1 MAFAQKLTH
10 WICAVS
16 ALTLLLPALAA
27 DTEAWKSRSIYQAM
41 TDSFAR
47 TDGSKTHACNIT
59 AGLYCGGTWRGMI
72 DRLDHI
78 EDMGFDAVMVSPIVK
93 KIEGRVSYGEAY
105 HGYWV
110 QDMYAL
116 NPHFG
121 SSEDLLDLSKALHD
135 CGIFLMTDTVINSM
149 AYITNGTSPEG
160 NINFTRLNPFDD
172 PKYFH
177 SYCEIT
183 DYDDYPLARKCWTGD
198 DIVPLPDLKMEDKV
212 VQTMLEKWI
221 KETMGK
227 TRFLSKNTV

>member
-93 KIEGRVSYGEAY
+93 KIEGRV
-105 HGYWV
+105 
-110 QDMYAL
+110 
-116 NPHFG
+116 
-121 SSEDLLDLSKALHD
+121 SEDLLDLSKALHD

-227 TRFLSKNTV
+227 TRFLSKYTV